1 MQMSSAYAEPD
12 VLSCLTRRQ
21 NEGWQRGIRKIPF
34 HEIVLLN
41 VFPIYSIIFCDI
53 IPRFDR
59 KSLLPIQIG
68 NETKTR

>member
-1 MQMSSAYAEPD
+1 MKADNMGYEKS
-12 VLSCLTRRQ
+12 
-21 NEGWQRGIRKIPF
+21 PF

>member
-1 MQMSSAYAEPD
+1 MKADNMGYEKS
-12 VLSCLTRRQ
+12 
-21 NEGWQRGIRKIPF
+21 PF

-59 KSLLPIQIG
+59 KSLFPILDWQ
-68 NETKTR
+68 RD